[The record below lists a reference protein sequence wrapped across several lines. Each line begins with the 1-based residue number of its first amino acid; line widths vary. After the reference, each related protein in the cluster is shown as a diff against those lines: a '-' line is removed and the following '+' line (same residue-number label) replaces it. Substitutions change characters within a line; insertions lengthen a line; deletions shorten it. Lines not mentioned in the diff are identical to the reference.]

1 MSRRNVCA
9 LMPVAAMA
17 LALAAGCSSNPA
29 GPTPIPSP
37 SSTPTPPP
45 TVTSLAVEGASSAVL
60 GETQQ
65 LKAMAQM
72 TDGSAR
78 DVSTQATWLS
88 SDRTVATVSATGL
101 VTALKSGT
109 TDISASYQG
118 HTGRKTVAIG
128 PTQWD
133 LRVALS
139 SFTALETC
147 DDFTQGLSDMEIA
160 YKASAVLPDGQE
172 AVLAD
177 TGHPGNPSGS
187 RLQGA
192 DRLRAGQVV
201 GLSGER
207 TFRLPGEHGR
217 FVRVEFR
224 ATEWDEQIVI
234 FPPSIRWVRDDSMNN
249 RLGTRTHDYSNGSWS
264 SLGNNSITLGS
275 SGCRVRLDY
284 QVSATRR

>member
-1 MSRRNVCA
+1 
-9 LMPVAAMA
+9 MPVAAMA

-37 SSTPTPPP
+37 STTPTPP
-45 TVTSLAVEGASSAVL
+45 
-60 GETQQ
+60 
-65 LKAMAQM
+65 
-72 TDGSAR
+72 
-78 DVSTQATWLS
+78 
-88 SDRTVATVSATGL
+88 
-101 VTALKSGT
+101 
-109 TDISASYQG
+109 
-118 HTGRKTVAIG
+118 IG

-147 DDFTQGLSDMEIA
+147 DDFTQGLNDMEIA
-160 YKASAVLPDGQE
+160 YKASVVLPDGQE

-187 RLQGA
+187 RLAGA

-201 GLSGER
+201 ALGGAR
-207 TFRLPGEHGR
+207 TFRLPGEDGQ

-234 FPPSIRWVRDDSMNN
+234 FPPSIRWVRDDRMNN
-249 RLGTRTHDYSNGSWS
+249 RLGARSHAYGSGSWP
-264 SLGNNSITLGS
+264 SLGNNSIVLGS

-284 QVSATRR
+284 QLTATRR